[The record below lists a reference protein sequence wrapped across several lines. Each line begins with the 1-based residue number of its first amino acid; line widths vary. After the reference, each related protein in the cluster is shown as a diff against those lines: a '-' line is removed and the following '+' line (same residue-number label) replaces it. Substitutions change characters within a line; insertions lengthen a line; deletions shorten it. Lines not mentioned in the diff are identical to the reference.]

1 MDIQVE
7 KAKLISALQ
16 ILTPI
21 TDKSSTK
28 PILSNFLMEVTNN
41 GEGGMAQLTATDYE
55 ISTQV
60 RMPVG
65 VKEPGSICVSA
76 KKMLEICREYLTE
89 EIHISSDPRLWVA
102 VEGGPARL
110 DLPSVEIGL
119 YPQMEMTDLPNRFKI
134 ATRGL
139 ARCIEMTIFACQ
151 ASETRKNLM
160 GVNLRLEEGK
170 LAKWTAT
177 DGHRLSQ
184 ITHPVEVL
192 AGSAPEDIIIPRK
205 ALVEIQKVL
214 EIAGDEVEISFDE
227 RSLVLAGDNIVLMTR
242 LIEGKFPNVD
252 PVIPKENDKQVVVNR
267 ERLINALRIVSV
279 MSNEKIKPVKFSL
292 EPDRMRLESEPAEN
306 GKVSDEIPITYQG
319 DTFDIGFNARYL
331 LDVMQVLG
339 GTDTV
344 HLALKGSLNPCLI
357 NVPDDAAF
365 LSVVMPLRIEW

>member
-1 MDIQVE
+1 V
-7 KAKLISALQ
+7 
-16 ILTPI
+16 
-21 TDKSSTK
+21 
-28 PILSNFLMEVTNN
+28 
-41 GEGGMAQLTATDYE
+41 
-55 ISTQV
+55 
-60 RMPVG
+60 
-65 VKEPGSICVSA
+65 
-76 KKMLEICREYLTE
+76 
-89 EIHISSDPRLWVA
+89 
-102 VEGGPARL
+102 
-110 DLPSVEIGL
+110 
-119 YPQMEMTDLPNRFKI
+119 
-134 ATRGL
+134 
-139 ARCIEMTIFACQ
+139 
-151 ASETRKNLM
+151 
-160 GVNLRLEEGK
+160 
-170 LAKWTAT
+170 